1 MTRSY
6 AVDCVTYLLES
17 GTLRRWER
25 WMLCRLRERLI
36 SEVAA

>member
-17 GTLRRWER
+17 GTLRPWEV
-25 WMLCRLRERLI
+25 WLLTRLRERLVR
-36 SEVAA
+36 EATA